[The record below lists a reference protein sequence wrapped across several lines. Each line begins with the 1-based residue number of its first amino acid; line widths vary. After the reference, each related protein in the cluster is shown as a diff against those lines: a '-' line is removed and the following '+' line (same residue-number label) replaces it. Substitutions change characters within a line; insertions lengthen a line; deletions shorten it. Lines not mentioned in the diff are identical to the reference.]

1 MKKIEKKS
9 KRYREIVKG
18 LDQTK
23 SYKINEAIKLIKERS
38 KVKFIE
44 SVDLSINLNL
54 GKDKADQTLRTTVD
68 LPHGN
73 GKKIRVAVI
82 CPNEK
87 IEEAKSSNAEKF
99 GSEDLV
105 DEIKNGKLYGRGAS
119 DMKTGI
125 AAFVSAI
132 KKWQQT
138 SRSSTKISLII
149 TGDEE
154 ADAINGT
161 AKIVEWM
168 KKKNILPDMCIV
180 AEPTSQLEIGD
191 NIRNGRRGSLSG
203 SLIVKGKQGH
213 VAYPHLAQNP
223 TSALIKMLSVVSS
236 KKLDTGNSYFGPT
249 TAEVTGL
256 STSSNVTNVIPLS
269 ATAMFNIRFNTEHSK
284 ETLIGQLEQHFIKV
298 ASQHNV
304 QFEIEWKS
312 NADPFVTEEGEL
324 TELLSQS
331 IKKLTRR
338 VPELST
344 IGGTSDARFITKLC
358 PVAEFGLVGKT
369 MHQIDENVSI
379 KDIDVLT
386 NIYED
391 ILHRFDAH
399 NEY

>member
-1 MKKIEKKS
+1 MAANFKIK
-9 KRYREIVKG
+9 Y
-18 LDQTK
+18 
-23 SYKINEAIKLIKERS
+23 
-38 KVKFIE
+38 
-44 SVDLSINLNL
+44 
-54 GKDKADQTLRTTVD
+54 
-68 LPHGN
+68 
-73 GKKIRVAVI
+73 
-82 CPNEK
+82 
-87 IEEAKSSNAEKF
+87 
-99 GSEDLV
+99 
-105 DEIKNGKLYGRGAS
+105 
-119 DMKTGI
+119 
-125 AAFVSAI
+125 
-132 KKWQQT
+132 
-138 SRSSTKISLII
+138 KISLII

-284 ETLIGQLEQHFIKV
+284 ETLIAQLEQHFIKV
-298 ASQHNV
+298 ASEYNV

-312 NADPFVTEEGEL
+312 NADPFVTQEGEL

>member
-1 MKKIEKKS
+1 MSEF
-9 KRYREIVKG
+9 
-18 LDQTK
+18 
-23 SYKINEAIKLIKERS
+23 SYAVQLAQKLIRCPSVTPKQAGALDLLEEELKQMDFQCKRLSFGEGIER
-38 KVKFIE
+38 IE
-44 SVDLSINLNL
+44 NLY
-54 GKDKADQTLRTTVD
+54 AEF
-68 LPHGN
+68 GN
-73 GKKIRVAVI
+73 GPSHFAFAGHVDVVPIGSVADW
-82 CPNEK
+82 
-87 IEEAKSSNAEKF
+87 KF
-99 GSEDLV
+99 SPFDA
-105 DEIKNGKLYGRGAS
+105 EIKNGTLYGRGAS

-132 KKWQQT
+132 RKWQQT
-138 SRSSTKISLII
+138 SRSNTKISLII
-149 TGDEE
+149 TADEE

-269 ATAMFNIRFNTEHSK
+269 ATSMFNIRFNTEHSK
-284 ETLIGQLEQHFIKV
+284 ETLIAQMEQHFIKV
-298 ASQHNV
+298 ASEYNV

>member
-1 MKKIEKKS
+1 MSEF
-9 KRYREIVKG
+9 
-18 LDQTK
+18 
-23 SYKINEAIKLIKERS
+23 SYAVQLAQKLIRCPSVTPKQAGALDLLEKELKQMDFQCTRLS
-38 KVKFIE
+38 FGEGIE
-44 SVDLSINLNL
+44 RIENLY
-54 GKDKADQTLRTTVD
+54 AEF
-68 LPHGN
+68 GN
-73 GKKIRVAVI
+73 GPSHFAFAGHVDVVPIGSVTDW
-82 CPNEK
+82 
-87 IEEAKSSNAEKF
+87 KF
-99 GSEDLV
+99 SPFDA
-105 DEIKNGKLYGRGAS
+105 EIKNGTLYGRGAS

-138 SRSSTKISLII
+138 SRSNAKISLII

-180 AEPTSQLEIGD
+180 AEPTSQLKIGD

-284 ETLIGQLEQHFIKV
+284 ETLTAQLEQHFIKA
-298 ASQHNV
+298 ASEYNV
-304 QFEIEWKS
+304 QLEIEWKS

-324 TELLSQS
+324 TQLLSQS

-379 KDIDVLT
+379 KDIDILT